1 MNALAIH
8 GCQTKAGASGGVSAA
23 LARRPT
29 PANRQGLRHEAKSNA
44 DAVLVASAS
53 PASAAQFS
61 YPRHIPATDT
71 LLPSARGRRF
81 LLPRRRAG
89 NSGRGFGLDRLQFGF
104 VGSLNELADIVTLD
118 RAGAYHGRRPRVL
131 CPPDHLD
138 RQVIDPAKSHVPV
151 PSSAVSV
158 RPNTY
163 RTPEPKC
170 WKPLPTRT
178 IAR

>member
-1 MNALAIH
+1 MNAHAIN
-8 GCQTKAGASGGVSAA
+8 GCQTDDGRRAGQLSLGRGRHA
-23 LARRPT
+23 
-29 PANRQGLRHEAKSNA
+29 PANRQGLRHEAKSNT

-71 LLPSARGRRF
+71 LLPSAPGRRF

-89 NSGRGFGLDRLQFGF
+89 NSGRGFGLDRLQFGY

-118 RAGAYHGRRPRVL
+118 RVGAYHGRRPRVL

-138 RQVIDPAKSHVPV
+138 RQVIDPAKNHSLFSV
-151 PSSAVSV
+151 AVASMTQ
-158 RPNTY
+158 RTERGREACSPN
-163 RTPEPKC
+163 RGIEFP
-170 WKPLPTRT
+170 R
-178 IAR
+178 

>member
-1 MNALAIH
+1 MNAHAIN
-8 GCQTKAGASGGVSAA
+8 GCQTDDGRRAGQLSLGRGRHA
-23 LARRPT
+23 

-104 VGSLNELADIVTLD
+104 VDSLNELADIVTLD

-138 RQVIDPAKSHVPV
+138 RQVIDPAKNHSL
-151 PSSAVSV
+151 VSV
-158 RPNTY
+158 AVVSMTQ
-163 RTPEPKC
+163 RTERGREACSLNRGIEFP
-170 WKPLPTRT
+170 R
-178 IAR
+178 